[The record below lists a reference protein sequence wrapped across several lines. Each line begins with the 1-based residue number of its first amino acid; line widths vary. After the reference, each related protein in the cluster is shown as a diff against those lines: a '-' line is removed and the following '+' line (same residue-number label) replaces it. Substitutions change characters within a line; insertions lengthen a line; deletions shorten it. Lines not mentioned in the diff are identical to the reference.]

1 MSVIPFTT
9 QIGLNEGTQDSQ
21 ANGFKIVFVYTD
33 RMTER
38 QSALMKESQE
48 FLCHNVGILMVKYC
62 ELDLLK
68 PTTRYFV
75 IPTIKDDL
83 IKKIRSKFG
92 KSVIYLPRAI
102 IEARGHHRVNLPAR
116 NLAVSLTMYSCRVFL
131 VRTCDLP
138 SIRNKIHEMCG
149 TIVSSFNEGKPNVV
163 VTDKA
168 DDKYCSRAFKRGIP
182 VVSRDWVD
190 DNYNSANDEDN
201 GLFNLDAMLSLAEHQ
216 IRPFYGLH
224 FKIALRGSGAK
235 IKRMITE
242 NQGHVIYGNENCLT
256 HIVASQ
262 QSQLDPNENSESN
275 GRPKMVDIDFLELCI
290 ESGYHLTKKEY
301 RERRNLSSAQVFIKQ
316 EPQTQCRERFIVP
329 KEEINSQQRPSNHS
343 NSGAENQSM
352 LPPPSSATRPL
363 RPHQQQQPDN
373 VNDMI
378 LKALSF
384 ETAQTQ
390 LASTQMRQLPDR
402 ELRIEQTF
410 EPSQQLYWN
419 DNVSR
424 RN

>member
-1 MSVIPFTT
+1 MSLIPITT
-9 QIGLNEGTQDSQ
+9 QIGLYAGTQGSQ
-21 ANGFKIVFVYTD
+21 ARNFKVVFVYTD

-48 FLCHNVGILMVKYC
+48 LLCQNVGILVVKCC
-62 ELDLLK
+62 ELDTLVK
-68 PTTRYFV
+68 SMRYFV
-75 IPTIKDDL
+75 IPSGRDDL
-83 IKKIRSKFG
+83 VKKIRSRFE
-92 KSVIYLPRAI
+92 KSIIYLPRAI
-102 IEARGHHRVNLPAR
+102 IEARGHYRVNLPVR
-116 NLAVSLTMYSCRVFL
+116 SLAVSLTMYNCRVFL
-131 VRTCDLP
+131 VRTCDVA
-138 SIRNKIHEMCG
+138 SIKNRIHEMCG
-149 TIVSSFNEGKPNVV
+149 TIVSSFSDGKPNVV

-190 DNYNSANDEDN
+190 DNYNIANEEESSS
-201 GLFNLDAMLSLAEHQ
+201 FNLDAMLSLGEHQ
-216 IRPFYGLH
+216 IRPFFGLH
-224 FKIALRGSGAK
+224 FKIALKGSGAK

-256 HIVASQ
+256 HIVTSQ
-262 QSQLDPNENSESN
+262 KSPHHDTNENVESS
-275 GRPKMVDIDFLELCI
+275 GKPRIVDVDFLELCV
-290 ESGYHLTKKEY
+290 ENGYHLTKKEY
-301 RERRNLSSAQVFIKQ
+301 LEHKNSQVPVKQ
-316 EPQTQCRERFIVP
+316 EPQAEFQDDMVTP
-329 KEEINSQQRPSNHS
+329 KEEIISQQRTNNFGTSGSENH
-343 NSGAENQSM
+343 SM
-352 LPPPSSATRPL
+352 LPPPSFPTRPF
-363 RPHQQQQPDN
+363 RPQQQQPDN

-419 DNVSR
+419 DDAPR

>member
-9 QIGLNEGTQDSQ
+9 QIGLQAGTQGSQ
-21 ANGFKIVFVYTD
+21 TSGIKIVFVYTD

-48 FLCHNVGILMVKYC
+48 FLCQNVGILLVKYC
-62 ELDLLK
+62 ELDILP

-75 IPTIKDDL
+75 IPTKDDL
-83 IKKIRSKFG
+83 IKKIRSKFE

-102 IEARGHHRVNLPAR
+102 IEARGHYRVNLPAR
-116 NLAVSLTMYSCRVFL
+116 NLAVSLTMHNCRVFL

-138 SIRNKIHEMCG
+138 SIRNRIHEMCG
-149 TIVSSFNEGKPNVV
+149 TIVPSFNDGKPNVV

-190 DNYNSANDEDN
+190 ENYNLANEEDSCS
-201 GLFNLDAMLSLAEHQ
+201 FNVDAMLSLAEHQ
-216 IRPFYGLH
+216 IKPFYGLS
-224 FKIALRGSGAK
+224 FKIALKGPGAK

-242 NQGHVIYGNENCLT
+242 NQGHVIYGNEKCLT

-262 QSQLDPNENSESN
+262 QSQLDLNENSESS
-275 GRPKMVDIDFLELCI
+275 GKPRVVDIDFLEMCI

-301 RERRNLSSAQVFIKQ
+301 RERKNISSAQLSIKR
-316 EPQTQCRERFIVP
+316 EPQTQCQQELIIP
-329 KEEINSQQRPSNHS
+329 KEEIISQQRTSNPRVENHS
-343 NSGAENQSM
+343 M
-352 LPPPSSATRPL
+352 PPPPTFPSRLL
-363 RPHQQQQPDN
+363 REQQQQQQQQPDN